1 MRSLKQRRRISI
13 VRLNKQNVDYNNLLM
28 RFSFKTIIVT
38 VLISVTLLFVG
49 FFSWDK
55 IFDLL
60 LPNVEEVKYLS
71 TSFTESFRQILVF
84 SLTLAL
90 IPISSILI
98 WRFAPI
104 ISIKKKILTIV
115 IIFVSIVFFIAIR
128 REMIKYYARHL
139 EPTSVIDHFDTS
151 DNPQFKKTENRIPV
165 STLIFEW
172 YAFAGLITGSFI
184 SIVSLRAKAKWCIS
198 Q

>member
-1 MRSLKQRRRISI
+1 
-13 VRLNKQNVDYNNLLM
+13 M

-115 IIFVSIVFFIAIR
+115 IIFVSIVFFIERR
-128 REMIKYYARHL
+128 REMIKYYAMHL

-184 SIVSLRAKAKWCIS
+184 SIVSLRAKAK
-198 Q
+198 

>member
-184 SIVSLRAKAKWCIS
+184 SIVSLRAKAK
-198 Q
+198 